1 MSNLLLGLGGQLG
14 PDAGPVART
23 KITPAYLAGRGALNR
38 CTMLDR
44 NRSTARAPLIN
55 ECRGHSDLARQR
67 CGTGGV
73 VPVEIAVQVHGR
85 NYSVATVQTQAMLQ
99 NNLNS
104 IAI

>member
-14 PDAGPVART
+14 PDAGPVAGT
-23 KITPAYLAGRGALNR
+23 QITAAYFAAGGPLYR
-38 CTMLDR
+38 CAMLDR
-44 NRSTARAPLIN
+44 NRSAARAPLID

-67 CGTGGV
+67 CSTGGV
-73 VPVEIAVQVHGR
+73 FPVEIAIQVHGP
-85 NYSVATVQTQAMLQ
+85 NYSVATAQTQAMLQ